1 MATISSSIELYDRVT
16 APINRI
22 IGALNNMVGM
32 FESVDSAM
40 NDGFDPSIIDNTR
53 RELDLAKQEMREF
66 GETTRKAEQNVDS
79 LTSSISS
86 MVGAYLSIQGAKKLF
101 DLSDTA
107 VQTTARL
114 GFIVDDENSVESLE
128 EKIMASA
135 ERSRASFQT
144 TADAVAKLGM
154 QAGKSFNSNDELIAF
169 SELINKTFVLAGTS
183 AQGVDSVML
192 QLTQAMA
199 AGKLQGEELNAILDN
214 AQPIVANIQ
223 KYLEE
228 VQGID
233 ASNIKKLASEGVLTA
248 NVIKNAMF
256 YASKDIEEDFKNMPM
271 TWSQVWNGVMN
282 DLYKISQPILKFIS
296 FLADNW
302 SILEP
307 IVLGVASALLLYLGA
322 TKGVELATKAWA
334 VAQAFLNGVMAMNPI
349 FITIMAVMI
358 LIGLFYAVIAAINKF
373 CNKSISATGMVA
385 GAFMVLVAYLYNWFL
400 GLVDF
405 ILGCVN
411 YIANPWIAFAN
422 FLANLFNDPI
432 GSIIHLFGDL
442 ADNVLGIIESI
453 AMAIDKVFGS
463 NLASS
468 VQGWRSGL
476 NGMIESAANKY
487 GNGSY
492 EKVADELNLSSESF
506 GLKRWAYGDAY
517 NTGYSW
523 GSKLGSSLSNA
534 FNMDDL
540 LANSALTAE
549 NTGDTADSLDIT
561 NEDLKYLKDLAEQEV
576 INRFTTAEIKVEMT
590 NNNNINNEMDL
601 DGVVDYLVVGVNDA
615 MAMAA
620 EGV

>member
-492 EKVADELNLSSESF
+492 EKVADALDLSTETF

-517 NTGYSW
+517 NKGYNW
-523 GSKLGSSLSNA
+523 GENAGSSFDLSSIA
-534 FNMDDL
+534 DSSM
-540 LANSALTAE
+540 LTAD
-549 NTGDTADSLDIT
+549 NTGKMADSLDIT
-561 NEDLKYLKDLAEQEV
+561 NEDLKYLKDIAEREV
-576 INRFTTAEIKVEMT
+576 INRFTTAEIKVDMT
-590 NNNNINNEMDL
+590 NNNNISNNMDL
-601 DGVVDYLVVGVNDA
+601 DGIVDYLVVGVNDA